1 LTRDFI
7 VPLYTG
13 TEPDIVPEAS
23 VEQLETGRTNFNEG
37 SKLTGTDKTLEQN
50 IKDDHKAFNDY
61 RKSIGQST
69 IPLDNAFIKMW
80 QRTRLN
86 EGGSVERQGFAP
98 GGYIRKAGS
107 RYALQI
113 GSKNS
118 PTFFYKSYPTKS
130 EAEKVK
136 KLKLKEIENK
146 IKNTNKGYFTGPE
159 LVEYIKN
166 KKGIDTSISS
176 ISGRAKRVGIETK
189 KNIFG
194 TGNSLLYKIPNDKQ
208 LNQIYSNQLKATGS
222 TEAGKKA
229 FNERYSRIKE
239 LLRKGNSQAETNR
252 IISKEFPEVSSVN
265 SSLTKASK
273 ELRKEGVNIVKG
285 TTQEK
290 LGINVV
296 NKLKSLYPDIDFNFN
311 EYKYGVPETDKNF
324 YKIKSATG
332 KIAEYSAQRN
342 KNIRTTSSGEA
353 EKKIREAKKIISQ
366 EEGYLTKKGI
376 SNLDLS
382 HRASLDQLVKLKEDY
397 LSSNLGIDPQD
408 INRIIVK
415 PVENT
420 LKDLYSEQ
428 SKISKKAAKVKTATG
443 EIPKSIQKELSDINL
458 KINNLTASIDNRLNP
473 VLIDEITLEPKIVG
487 VDYSKSVDLGI
498 FNKPV
503 KELTKTEL
511 EFIKTK
517 TLPEVMKTQSKVS
530 KEEMKKLSL
539 NILENKDIPEK
550 NKEATNKFIS
560 NLTNYLNENP
570 NEVKAF
576 RTAGI
581 ICRRSA
587 GGKVDVECLAEN
599 IIKETEKLE
608 TGTDL
613 QKASALNKFKNATKL
628 GAGLAE
634 EVIGFGKG
642 VAGRTLTPLVAL
654 NSALEQW
661 TSGDIKEGFRKI
673 ADVLDPTT
681 LVGDPFGFGKSRM
694 EGTQE
699 DVKKIIGEKNYKG
712 FENIKAAA
720 DEYNQYLETK
730 KKFER
735 AKSSAEGAYDPL
747 SPGVDTA
754 YLTDLEKQ
762 KNILEKNITGTKYGD
777 VEDNLLNYGDLIY
790 KNILKKFPD
799 APDSSK
805 YVYKKAAIE
814 KLENA
819 FGIDIID
826 LYRDDLN
833 KKFGPDLN
841 IIDIQQ
847 EKLKPLSEEQ
857 QNVIESSGAVGAAEG
872 GRIGLSE
879 GGGPKISR
887 RGFLGFLA
895 GAAAAPFAGKLMK
908 GKKTAQAV
916 KIGTKVLPKVADMP
930 EWFPSLVA
938 RIEKEGIDISPKAT
952 SVEDIRTIKKIEV
965 PVLGKEKPDIIKM
978 TQYPNGAIHIEADVY
993 GGSFDSP
1000 FDLHYR
1006 PPKSDID
1013 LETGKQIVEPGEFS
1027 VIETRPRPVYD
1038 PHSADYELE
1047 YENMSVKDAISDL
1060 ERVEKIATG
1069 KRIHPKRVEQRE
1081 KARADVEDKPYEDI
1095 INRYGDRDIP
1105 DWWDPSD
1112 YASGGR
1118 VKFSGGGK
1126 VKFARMIT
1134 DILGSL
1140 RQKLSFSSHLEKLY
1154 GTEKAKE
1161 KILSPY
1167 RLPEGTNKSQHSD
1180 ILMYIDE
1187 SRQNLPKE
1195 YNDLQNILNE
1205 IEKDISN
1212 YDYISADK
1220 KGRTLLDRLPESF
1233 NFEKLSQDL
1242 FPMEDPLNNAIILM
1256 DPQRNNMRGRFV
1268 NRVRVDPETKRGII
1282 ETFDTFD
1289 TENKKWL
1296 SEDEWKLKGAESYE
1310 KGKEGLN

>member
-1 LTRDFI
+1 MSEIKKYQKAMNFKANPRYLTRDFI

-13 TEPDIVPEAS
+13 TEPDIVPETS
-23 VEQLETGRTNFNEG
+23 VEQLETGRTNFSEG

-50 IKDDHKAFNDY
+50 IKDDHKAYNDY

-69 IPLDNAFIKMW
+69 IPLDKAFIKMW

-86 EGGSVERQGFAP
+86 KGGLVSISDFSRQQKSIGRQAFQKYLVPSQINTKGGKDLVNALSKSGIVFSDKKGPYGERYLKNVNKNTIKNFEKNIKNIREYVEVPSTIVKNNVVVGVRWP
-98 GGYIRKAGS
+98 NKDVEKEYID
-107 RYALQI
+107 QI
-113 GSKNS
+113 KKRSKYSKNS
-118 PTFFYKSYPTKS
+118 S
-130 EAEKVK
+130 ELQAKVK
-136 KLKLKEIENK
+136 SGEILNDSQLAKKFGMNYSEVVRINSQIKKDYNLERPVIGRDETRKQVDIKRKEAQLKFSEPGFEKKYSGTYKAHLGHMGDLYNRMVTSKNLGYTPAEINDAMKETLDPILKNISQAQDKL
-146 IKNTNKGYFTGPE
+146 IKNKPPGWKQKLE
-159 LVEYIKN
+159 EYN
-166 KKGIDTSISS
+166 KKGINYSS
-176 ISGRAKRVGIETK
+176 LAEGYKSFDIIDPNTLEKYTYGVDYLKTIDPAA
-189 KNIFG
+189 
-194 TGNSLLYKIPNDKQ
+194 LYKGKPIKEIAELTDKREINKIQ
-208 LNQIYSNQLKATGS
+208 
-222 TEAGKKA
+222 KA
-229 FNERYSRIKE
+229 FDD
-239 LLRKGNSQAETNR
+239 
-252 IISKEFPEVSSVN
+252 
-265 SSLTKASK
+265 LT
-273 ELRKEGVNIVKG
+273 
-285 TTQEK
+285 
-290 LGINVV
+290 
-296 NKLKSLYPDIDFNFN
+296 
-311 EYKYGVPETDKNF
+311 
-324 YKIKSATG
+324 
-332 KIAEYSAQRN
+332 
-342 KNIRTTSSGEA
+342 
-353 EKKIREAKKIISQ
+353 EAKKIART
-366 EEGYLTKKGI
+366 EGLEQ
-376 SNLDLS
+376 
-382 HRASLDQLVKLKEDY
+382 A
-397 LSSNLGIDPQD
+397 D
-408 INRIIVK
+408 I
-415 PVENT
+415 
-420 LKDLYSEQ
+420 
-428 SKISKKAAKVKTATG
+428 SKIKNS
-443 EIPKSIQKELSDINL
+443 ELLTEENL
-458 KINNLTASIDNRLNP
+458 KKLQ
-473 VLIDEITLEPKIVG
+473 
-487 VDYSKSVDLGI
+487 DYNA
-498 FNKPV
+498 FEQNK
-503 KELTKTEL
+503 EA
-511 EFIKTK
+511 
-517 TLPEVMKTQSKVS
+517 VMKAQSKVPVS
-530 KEEMKKLSL
+530 
-539 NILENKDIPEK
+539 EK
-550 NKEATNKFIS
+550 RKVIS
-560 NLTNYLNENP
+560 NLTNYLNNNP
-570 NEVKAF
+570 EEVKAF
-576 RTAGI
+576 RTAGVV
-581 ICRRSA
+581 CRRSA

-613 QKASALNKFKNATKL
+613 QKTSALNKFKNATKL

-634 EVIGFGKG
+634 EVVGFGTG

-661 TSGDIKEGFRKI
+661 TSGDTKEGFRKI

-799 APDSSK
+799 APESSK

-895 GAAAAPFAGKLMK
+895 GAAAAPFVGKLMK
-908 GKKTAQAV
+908 GKKTAQVV

-965 PVLGKEKPDIIKM
+965 PVPGKEKPDIIKM

-1268 NRVRVDPETKRGII
+1268 NKVRINPETKRGTI